1 MLNFKSEEQIN
12 NIKNINDKL
21 FNSLLKNTELFNNII
36 FIYTPPKVGSTT
48 LVSSI
53 RLCASNKY
61 SVIHIHDEI
70 MLKYITGTHDDI
82 TINDL
87 IYYNKSLGKNIY
99 VIDVYRTPIERKM
112 SEFFEKISCYHF
124 NNSEENINNYNLDLI
139 IKRFNCLFPFLGKG
153 DHYYEKYNI
162 ETDNFDFNKKYI
174 HQNINGINYIKLR
187 LNDSNEWGSILSQ
200 ILNTNIYILTDYQTD
215 KKIIGNLYNRFKNS
229 YKLPMNYYEL
239 IKTDKYFNL
248 YLNENERN
256 QYLSNW
262 NNKLTNDFSSYTQEQ
277 YNFYVNLCLENQVY
291 NDFQS
296 EHYLDNGCL
305 CVLCS
310 KKREFIL
317 NKLKNKEMINDKIIH
332 NEIVN
337 EVKQNKIE
345 KITNLAK
352 KLTNIKNKIKNK
364 NINKLSE
371 NVSNYKLRL
380 NSSHNQKLGNIKYM

>member
-162 ETDNFDFNKKYI
+162 EPDNFDFNKKYI

-364 NINKLSE
+364 NINKLSK
-371 NVSNYKLRL
+371 NVSNYNVRL
-380 NSSHNQKLGNIKYM
+380 NSSHNQKLGNIKYI

>member
-162 ETDNFDFNKKYI
+162 EPDNFDFNKKYI

-371 NVSNYKLRL
+371 NVSNYNVRL
-380 NSSHNQKLGNIKYM
+380 NSSHKQKLGNIKYM

>member
-215 KKIIGNLYNRFKNS
+215 KKTIGNLYNRFKNS

-277 YNFYVNLCLENQVY
+277 YNFYINLCLENQVY

>member
-1 MLNFKSEEQIN
+1 MQNLKSEEEIN

-112 SEFFEKISCYHF
+112 SEYFEKISCYHF

-162 ETDNFDFNKKYI
+162 EPDNFDFNQKYI

-187 LNDSNEWGSILSQ
+187 LNDSNEWGSILSK

-215 KKIIGNLYNRFKNS
+215 KKTIGNLYDRFKNS

-239 IKTDKYFNL
+239 IKTDKYFNI
-248 YLNENERN
+248 YLNENEKN
-256 QYLSNW
+256 EYLSKW
-262 NNKLTNDFSSYTQEQ
+262 NNKLTDNFTSYTQEQ
-277 YNFYVNLCLENQVY
+277 YDFYVNLCLENQIY

-296 EHYLDNGCL
+296 EHYIDNGCL
-305 CVLCS
+305 CVLCF
-310 KKREFIL
+310 KKREFIF
-317 NKLKNKEMINDKIIH
+317 NKVKNREIINDRIIH

-337 EVKQNKIE
+337 EVKKNKIE
-345 KITNLAK
+345 KITNFAK
-352 KLTNIKNKIKNK
+352 KLTDIKNKITNK
-364 NINKLSE
+364 KINKLSQ
-371 NVSNYKLRL
+371 NVSNYNVRPNNNHK
-380 NSSHNQKLGNIKYM
+380 QKLGNIKYI

>member
-1 MLNFKSEEQIN
+1 MQNFKSEEQIN

-70 MLKYITGTHDDI
+70 MLKYITGTHDNI

-162 ETDNFDFNKKYI
+162 EPDNFDFDKKYI

-187 LNDSNEWGSILSQ
+187 LNDSNEWGSILTQ

-262 NNKLTNDFSSYTQEQ
+262 NNKLTDNFNSYTQEQ

-305 CVLCS
+305 CILCS

-332 NEIVN
+332 NEVVN

-345 KITNLAK
+345 KITNFAK

-371 NVSNYKLRL
+371 NVSNYNVRL
-380 NSSHNQKLGNIKYM
+380 YSSHNQKLGNIKYM

>member
-1 MLNFKSEEQIN
+1 MQNFKSEEQIN

-70 MLKYITGTHDDI
+70 MLKYITGTHDNI

-162 ETDNFDFNKKYI
+162 EPDNFDFNKKYI

-187 LNDSNEWGSILSQ
+187 LNDSNEWGSILTQ

-215 KKIIGNLYNRFKNS
+215 KKTIGNLYNRFKNS

-262 NNKLTNDFSSYTQEQ
+262 NNKLTDNFNSYTQEQ

-317 NKLKNKEMINDKIIH
+317 NKLKNKEIINDKIIH
-332 NEIVN
+332 NEVVN

-345 KITNLAK
+345 KITNFAK

-371 NVSNYKLRL
+371 NVSNYNVRL
-380 NSSHNQKLGNIKYM
+380 NSSHKQKLGNIKYM